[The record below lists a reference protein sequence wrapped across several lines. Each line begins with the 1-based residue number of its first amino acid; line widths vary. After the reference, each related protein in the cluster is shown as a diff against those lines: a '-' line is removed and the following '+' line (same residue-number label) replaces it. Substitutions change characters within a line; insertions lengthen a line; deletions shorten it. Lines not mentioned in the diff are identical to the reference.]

1 MRPMSQLHT
10 IYKFDYSAPDPAVR
24 AHFAPACPDAIIEG
38 VAMRI
43 GNTLPAFTAE
53 EAQHEQA
60 IANKLLFLLVLV
72 TVCVG
77 SLLAIAVSV

>member
-1 MRPMSQLHT
+1 
-10 IYKFDYSAPDPAVR
+10 
-24 AHFAPACPDAIIEG
+24 
-38 VAMRI
+38 MRI

-72 TVCVG
+72 AVCVG
-77 SLLAIAVSV
+77 GLLTIAVSV